1 MKFEQTGRGFQIV
14 EFTDRCGETCTIQES
29 SAMDEE
35 GIIWLG
41 CKDLDVKVM
50 KEDIKGW
57 HDLDIKQIKGVTEFV
72 ANNRMH
78 LSQSMVKEILPILTY
93 FAEHGELPSE
103 EDLKLE

>member
-1 MKFEQTGRGFQIV
+1 MKFEQTGRGFKLV

-29 SAMDEE
+29 SAIDEE
-35 GIIWLG
+35 GLIWLG

-50 KEDIKGW
+50 KEGMKGW
-57 HDLDIKQIKGVTEFV
+57 HNLDIKQINGVEEFV

-78 LSQSMVKEILPILTY
+78 LSQSMVKDILPILTY

>member
-1 MKFEQTGRGFQIV
+1 MKFGQTGRGFPVV

-29 SAMDEE
+29 SAIDEE
-35 GIIWLG
+35 GLIWLG

-50 KEDIKGW
+50 KEGMKGW
-57 HDLDIKQIKGVTEFV
+57 HNLDIKKINGVEEFV

-103 EDLKLE
+103 EDVKEE

>member
-1 MKFEQTGRGFQIV
+1 MKFEQTGRGFQLV

-29 SAMDEE
+29 SAIDEE
-35 GIIWLG
+35 GLIWLG

-50 KEDIKGW
+50 KEGLTGW
-57 HDLDIKQIKGVTEFV
+57 HNLDIKQIKGVEEFV

>member
-1 MKFEQTGRGFQIV
+1 
-14 EFTDRCGETCTIQES
+14 
-29 SAMDEE
+29 
-35 GIIWLG
+35 
-41 CKDLDVKVM
+41 M
-50 KEDIKGW
+50 KEGLTGW
-57 HDLDIKQIKGVTEFV
+57 HDLDIKQIKGVEEFV